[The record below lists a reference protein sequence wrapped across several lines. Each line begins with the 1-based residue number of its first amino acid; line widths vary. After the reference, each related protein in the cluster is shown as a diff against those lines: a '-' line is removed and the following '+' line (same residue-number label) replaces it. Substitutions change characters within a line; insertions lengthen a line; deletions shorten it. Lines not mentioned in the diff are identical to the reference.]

1 MKASLVLAVL
11 AAAPAL
17 GTVHY
22 GITIKQR
29 KSQVQTTMFILH
41 FKTSIR
47 EKLAKFYFY

>member
-29 KSQVQTTMFILH
+29 KSQVQTTMFFSSYQNI
-41 FKTSIR
+41 
-47 EKLAKFYFY
+47 